1 MGRLRREDA
10 MITFIVGFNLVVSL
24 VCLFIAWKLWQLR
37 LTLARAA
44 QTLSAVERQ
53 THRVLSPAPR
63 YIMIGERG
71 THHLR
76 NQLQRLDGQLQQL
89 QRLVGLLRFSLTFW
103 QRREQIT
110 RLTPGRRRAAKR
122 SLRDSRSAFAGESR
136 PRQRSR
142 LRS

>member
-1 MGRLRREDA
+1 MVRQCREDA
-10 MITFIVGFNLVVSL
+10 LITFIVGFNLVVSL
-24 VCLFIAWKLWQLR
+24 VCLFIAWKLWRLR
-37 LTLARAA
+37 LTLERAA

-53 THRVLSPAPR
+53 THRVLSPAPH

-76 NQLQRLDGQLQQL
+76 NQLQRLDVQLQQL
-89 QRLVGLLRFSLTFW
+89 QRLVGILSFSLTFW

-110 RLTPGRRRAAKR
+110 RLTPGRRR
-122 SLRDSRSAFAGESR
+122 SRSVFAGESR
-136 PRQRSR
+136 QRQRSR